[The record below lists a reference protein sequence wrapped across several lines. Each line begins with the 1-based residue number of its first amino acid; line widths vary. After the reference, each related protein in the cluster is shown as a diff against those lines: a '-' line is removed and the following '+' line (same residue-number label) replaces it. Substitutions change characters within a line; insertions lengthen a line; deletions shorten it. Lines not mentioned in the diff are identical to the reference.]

1 MSDNIEKLMGELA
14 AKVNAHM
21 DNTDAKLAEVE
32 SIIKSGDIARKIKF
46 AGDAN
51 THNSKFAGLTSGDIQ
66 LLHQIMKAGQSMGKR
81 GPSEEL
87 ERAYNHVSKNF
98 IWNVKGNFAPYR
110 KATQNEGAAGYGQ
123 ELIGVQYVSELW
135 DAARQDSRVFGL
147 LDTFQMNAPQ
157 AYLPVVADLP
167 EPILFAENT
176 TENSFVAGTGRAGSN
191 RVLVTAKKMLINQ
204 IWTYELE
211 EDAIIPFLPFLRA
224 ELAASLA
231 FYSDSVI
238 LNGDTTN
245 AATGNINSDDAD
257 PADTKFYLAF
267 DGIRH
272 VGLVDNTANGV
283 DCAGALSLAKLASL
297 KGKMIDSTYLI
308 DWGHP
313 VRSSDLVFVCDPQTA
328 DRLAQ
333 LDQVVTVDKFGPQAG
348 VLNGQVGNILG
359 SPVIS
364 TMAMGLT
371 EADGKISATAANNT
385 KGQLVAFNRNAFKV
399 GLKGGLSIELERMP
413 GMQQSRLV
421 AGFRLGLGRY
431 APSGSASSIEGASV
445 LYNITL

>member
-1 MSDNIEKLMGELA
+1 MSDNVEKLMGELA
-14 AKVNAHM
+14 AKVNAHIN
-21 DNTDAKLAEVE
+21 DTDKKLAEVE
-32 SIIKSGDIARKIKF
+32 QIVKDSGLARKIKF

-66 LLHQIMKAGQSMGKR
+66 LLHQIMKTSKQ
-81 GPSEEL
+81 GPSAEL
-87 ERAYNHVSKNF
+87 ENAYNHVSKNF
-98 IWNVKGNFAPYR
+98 IWNVKGDIAPYR

-123 ELIGVQYVSELW
+123 ELVGVQYVSELW
-135 DAARQDSRVFGL
+135 DAARQDSRIFGL
-147 LDTFQMNAPQ
+147 LDTFQMNQAS
-157 AYLPVVADLP
+157 AYLPIVADLP
-167 EPILFAENT
+167 EPILFSENT
-176 TENSFVAGTGRAGSN
+176 TENSFVSGTGRAGSN

-267 DGIRH
+267 NGIRK
-272 VGLVDNTANGV
+272 VGLVDNTNNKS
-283 DCAGALSLAKLASL
+283 DCAGALSLAKIAAL
-297 KGKMIDSTYLI
+297 KGLMLDSSNKI

-313 VRSSDLVFVCDPQTA
+313 VRSSDLIFVCDPQTA

-348 VLNGQVGNILG
+348 VLNGQVGNLLG

-371 EADGKISATAANNT
+371 EADGKISDTASNNT

-399 GLKGGLSIELERMP
+399 GLKGGLSVELERMP
-413 GMQQSRLV
+413 GMQQSRLI

-431 APSGSASSIEGASV
+431 APSGSVSSIEGAAV